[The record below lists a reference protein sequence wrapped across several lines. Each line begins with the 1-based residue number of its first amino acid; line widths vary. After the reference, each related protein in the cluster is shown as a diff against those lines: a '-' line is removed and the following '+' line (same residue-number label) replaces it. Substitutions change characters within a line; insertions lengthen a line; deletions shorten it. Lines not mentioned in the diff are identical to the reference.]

1 MRSRSSPR
9 TWGCSLD
16 VGHRPRAA
24 AVVPAHAG
32 VFRTPGSCRRGPT
45 RRPRARGGVPSSS
58 CCAGLSTLSSPRTRG
73 CSLHHRQHD
82 ARRPGRPRARGGVP
96 LIQETPDIT
105 KASSPRTRG
114 CSSRIAT
121 SAHRPS
127 VVPAHAGVFL
137 ENRNVRPP
145 ALSRPRARGG
155 VPGIGTL
162 TATVPMSSP
171 RTRGCSGDG
180 RLDAGEVPVV
190 PAHAGVFPSA
200 VPWGPLST
208 RRPRARGG
216 VPLTHPSNATAA
228 QSSPRTRECSAP
240 RPRRGMRPLRV

>member
-1 MRSRSSPR
+1 MRPASAVSVAVVPAHAGVFPRPGHRRRTAARRPRARGGVPYRSALRGVVRESSPR
-9 TWGCSLD
+9 TRGCSP
-16 VGHRPRAA
+16 HRVLGVVPHG
-24 AVVPAHAG
+24 VVPAHAG
-32 VFRTPGSCRRGPT
+32 VFRTAPDGT
-45 RRPRARGGVPSSS
+45 PSLT
-58 CCAGLSTLSSPRTRG
+58 C
-73 CSLHHRQHD
+73 
-82 ARRPGRPRARGGVP
+82 
-96 LIQETPDIT
+96 
-105 KASSPRTRG
+105 
-114 CSSRIAT
+114 
-121 SAHRPS
+121 
-127 VVPAHAGVFL
+127 
-137 ENRNVRPP
+137 
-145 ALSRPRARGG
+145 RPRARGG